1 MSTKP
6 AKINWENMDDER
18 ETSQLSAAVSSVD
31 ATILHGPRMQPNAIH
46 QALAR
51 LAELEALVLAAPEP
65 NATPLNSKV
74 RALLPTNATGRL

>member
-1 MSTKP
+1 
-6 AKINWENMDDER
+6 MDGER
-18 ETSQLSAAVSSVD
+18 EASQLSAAVSSVD
-31 ATILHGPRMQPNAIH
+31 AIILHGPRMQPNAIH